1 MFTVTLTLDEGHRSF
16 GPTIFW
22 PWTGERIFFENPMG
36 ERRNI
41 VDVVKAMGLREAAE
55 DCLLASLVGYA
66 FTNLG

>member
-1 MFTVTLTLDEGHRSF
+1 MA
-16 GPTIFW
+16 
-22 PWTGERIFFENPMG
+22 